1 MLNRNIKL
9 LRVVNPPR
17 KASTEAAGFD
27 LHTPFNFKAF
37 SNMPPIEVDEDNAPS
52 TALPN
57 DRLPLGIS
65 SEFSPGYVG
74 LILPR
79 SSLGSK
85 EGLHPRNICGVI
97 DSDYR
102 GEWQAAVRVDSE
114 QGAVTHKKNDA
125 VFQVLFLP
133 IAEANEYELTYAD
146 GFVEM
151 GHDAMAGAVV
161 RGEGG
166 FGSTS

>member
-1 MLNRNIKL
+1 MLNLKIKL
-9 LRVVNPPR
+9 LRDVNPPK

-37 SNMPPIEVDEDNAPS
+37 SNMPPIEVDEDNSPFAVF
-52 TALPN
+52 PN

-114 QGAVTHKKNDA
+114 QASTTHKKNDA

-133 IAEANEYELTYAD
+133 IAEANEYLLTDQD
-146 GFVEM
+146 GVEAPF
-151 GHDAMAGAVV
+151 DAVAGAVV

>member
-1 MLNRNIKL
+1 MLNLKIKL
-9 LRVVNPPR
+9 LRDVNPPK

-52 TALPN
+52 AVFPN

-74 LILPR
+74 LIFSR
-79 SSLGSK
+79 SGLGSK
-85 EGLHPRNICGVI
+85 EGLHLRNLCGTI
-97 DSDYR
+97 DADYR

-114 QGAVTHKKNDA
+114 QASTTHKKNDA

-133 IAEANEYELTYAD
+133 IAEANQYMLTDQD
-146 GFVEM
+146 GVETPF
-151 GHDAMAGAVV
+151 DAVAGAVV